1 MMHDAVIRDLSAGVD
16 AKVAAAFVGAYEKLV
31 SSFRRGDVDDC
42 LRAAGVFVEHAL
54 RAVEFVRTGAPPE
67 IKSVAATVRAIEA
80 DASLDDSLRFLVARV
95 AQVAIY
101 EVRSKRG
108 AVHVKGID
116 PRHIDASLAVHAA
129 GWVIAE
135 FLRLYHSSDEAV
147 VAEAMAALVRGHVPF
162 VETFG
167 AERVVTTKVP
177 CDVELLL
184 LLARAAGEGLNRTA
198 LGQASKYASPRV
210 SEAIGRLSGERYV
223 HQTRDG
229 KYHITGPGEPIPG
242 RASGRS
248 GRDGGPS
255 GEAALDDPRESPAEQ
270 HVSHQSGGM
279 PSPQALPHDAVR
291 RGGRCRRTGFMSPT
305 ITGLPG
311 RVVGRLR

>member
-1 MMHDAVIRDLSAGVD
+1 MRDAVIRDLSAGVD
-16 AKVAAAFVGAYEKLV
+16 AKVAAALVDAYEKLV
-31 SSFRRGDVDDC
+31 SSFRRGDVNDC
-42 LRAAGVFVEHAL
+42 LRAAGLFVEHAL
-54 RAVEFVRTGAPPE
+54 RAVEFVRTGAAPPE
-67 IKSVAATVRAIEA
+67 IKSVAATVRAIDA

-135 FLRLYHSSDEAV
+135 FLRLYHSSAEAV

-167 AERVVTTKVP
+167 VERVVTTKVP

-184 LLARAAGEGLNRTA
+184 LLARAAGEGLDRTA

-210 SEAIGRLSGERYV
+210 SEAIGRLSGDRYV

-229 KYHITGPGEPIPG
+229 KYYITGPGE
-242 RASGRS
+242 RF
-248 GRDGGPS
+248 
-255 GEAALDDPRESPAEQ
+255 LAEQ
-270 HVSHQSGGM
+270 V
-279 PSPQALPHDAVR
+279 AVR
-291 RGGRCRRTGFMSPT
+291 GETAVPLVRRP
-305 ITGLPG
+305 
-311 RVVGRLR
+311 